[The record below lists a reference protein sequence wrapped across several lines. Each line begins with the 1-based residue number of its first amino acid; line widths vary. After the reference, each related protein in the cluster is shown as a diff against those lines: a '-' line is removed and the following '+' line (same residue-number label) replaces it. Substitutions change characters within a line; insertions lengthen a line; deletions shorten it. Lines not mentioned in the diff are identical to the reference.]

1 MKKLAVAMLL
11 MMGLAMV
18 GCGSNSNNGGN
29 INGNWTATL
38 ADTSQNPVF
47 NLSMHL
53 TDNGNGTV
61 NVANLTFSSNSSCF
75 VSGTTETGTF
85 GLTGN
90 FNGNV
95 SGTFGMTITSGSPS
109 GNVLTLTGTVNGG
122 TVSGKWTLTGSA
134 ECTGSGNFTMTK
146 M

>member
-11 MMGLAMV
+11 LVGVMLV
-18 GCGSNSNNGGN
+18 GCGSNSNNKGN
-29 INGNWTATL
+29 VSGNWTATL
-38 ADTSQNPVF
+38 MDTQ
-47 NLSMHL
+47 
-53 TDNGNGTV
+53 GNQSFAFTTV
-61 NVANLTFSSNSSCF
+61 LVDQGDGNVSVSKFGFSSNSNCF

-95 SGTFGMTITSGSPS
+95 KGTFGMTITSGTPS
-109 GNVLTLTGTVNGG
+109 GNTLTLSGTVNGSTISG
-122 TVSGKWTLTGSA
+122 TWSLIGSLG
-134 ECTGSGNFTMTK
+134 CTGSGTFTMTK